1 MDQADAFTSVIHQV
15 EGSLSREQYNAALAV
30 IVFVMGASV
39 ICAVL
44 ASELTVRAFS
54 ISIFLAMIIA
64 YLRITRMK
72 LSVLRNSLED
82 AARNHGEAVELAE
95 RDALTGLPNR
105 VAFNQILHRYEQEAA
120 HERIS
125 LIFFDLNRFKDVNDS
140 LGHNIGDELLK
151 QVAQRLRPLFS
162 DSQIVAR
169 IGGDEFAAILPTDCT
184 VTIRDWGRKI
194 HDALTIPFDI
204 EGHEIVIGTSMG
216 AAIGDVKVDGGEELL
231 RRADLAMYEAKSQ
244 QSSELRL
251 FDSRLSQKLSERRV
265 VRVEMPGA
273 LLDNQI
279 KLAYQPIVDARTGK
293 LECAEALMRWASPVL
308 GQVSPA
314 LAVPVAEESG
324 QIVALT
330 DLTLREALRVATK
343 IDACRVG
350 VNISPVAFRQSG
362 FVDAVATHLID
373 AGLGSDRLY
382 LEITE
387 GVLISHMEQAN
398 RTVKQLRDL
407 GIEVYLDDFGTGYSS
422 LSYLQNFEMD
432 GLKID
437 KSFLR
442 HLGRR
447 EQATQIMRS
456 VINLG
461 HSLNMT
467 VVAEGVENE
476 WQARLLQLLT
486 CDRLQGYY
494 FAAPMS
500 ADEFL
505 AYARDNK
512 SKMAASDIADDE
524 GPAAASMS
532 A

>member
-1 MDQADAFTSVIHQV
+1 MD
-15 EGSLSREQYNAALAV
+15 
-30 IVFVMGASV
+30 
-39 ICAVL
+39 
-44 ASELTVRAFS
+44 
-54 ISIFLAMIIA
+54 
-64 YLRITRMK
+64 
-72 LSVLRNSLED
+72 
-82 AARNHGEAVELAE
+82 
-95 RDALTGLPNR
+95 
-105 VAFNQILHRYEQEAA
+105 
-120 HERIS
+120 
-125 LIFFDLNRFKDVNDS
+125 
-140 LGHNIGDELLK
+140 
-151 QVAQRLRPLFS
+151 
-162 DSQIVAR
+162 
-169 IGGDEFAAILPTDCT
+169 
-184 VTIRDWGRKI
+184 
-194 HDALTIPFDI
+194 
-204 EGHEIVIGTSMG
+204 
-216 AAIGDVKVDGGEELL
+216 
-231 RRADLAMYEAKSQ
+231 
-244 QSSELRL
+244 
-251 FDSRLSQKLSERRV
+251 
-265 VRVEMPGA
+265 
-273 LLDNQI
+273 
-279 KLAYQPIVDARTGK
+279 
-293 LECAEALMRWASPVL
+293 
-308 GQVSPA
+308 
-314 LAVPVAEESG
+314 
-324 QIVALT
+324 
-330 DLTLREALRVATK
+330 
-343 IDACRVG
+343 
-350 VNISPVAFRQSG
+350 
-362 FVDAVATHLID
+362 
-373 AGLGSDRLY
+373 
-382 LEITE
+382 
-387 GVLISHMEQAN
+387 QAN

-422 LSYLQNFEMD
+422 LSYLQHFEMD